1 MMSEDKKEKAIIAQQ
16 LEDLHNI
23 RRLRIG
29 CPVYGSFYG
38 LLKLQTAQL
47 QSEATPKT
55 TVKYSSGYYNAALG
69 GLSPFPN

>member
-1 MMSEDKKEKAIIAQQ
+1 MTEDEKEKAIIAQQ

-29 CPVYGSFYG
+29 CPVYGSFCG

-47 QSEATPKT
+47 QSEATPQT
-55 TVKYSSGYYNAALG
+55 NVRYTSGYYNQKIG
-69 GLSPFPN
+69 GFSPYPA